1 MSNSLQA
8 SVARIVASVVSRR
21 PTEIAEIPHLVK
33 GVAAALAALD
43 RPEVPQHE
51 AEALAASPVPRHARR
66 QRMPAPAPMAP
77 AAVEHHAPPPRLLR
91 RADVAAEAAPLSHP
105 TSALRP
111 GTVRGIVKWFDPR
124 TRRAALRLTGCSD
137 EIVVEP
143 NLLDEMSIQRLYKGQ
158 EVEATLSDETAPR
171 VVRLILPGGAWQVAA
186 SGGVVHNRH
195 ARPVLVELKREALKR
210 VAARAEAELVLGR
223 RGGSGD

>member
-8 SVARIVASVVSRR
+8 SVAHIVAKLVSRR
-21 PTEIAEIPHLVK
+21 PTTIEELPQLVDS
-33 GVAAALAALD
+33 VAVALAALD
-43 RPEVPQHE
+43 GQAAPQE
-51 AEALAASPVPRHARR
+51 AAEAHAEAPVRRPARR
-66 QRMPAPAPMAP
+66 RAPAPEPAAP
-77 AAVEHHAPPPRLLR
+77 AAAEHLSPPPPRLLR
-91 RADVAAEAAPLSHP
+91 RAEVAAEQVPAPQP
-105 TSALRP
+105 APMLRP

-124 TRRAALRLTGCSD
+124 TRRGALRLTGCSD

-158 EVEATLSDETAPR
+158 EVEATLSEEGTPR
-171 VVRLILPGGAWQVAA
+171 VVRLALPGGAWQVAA

-223 RGGSGD
+223 RGGR